1 MRHVFLVNPAA
12 GRCDRTAQ
20 IKRDAEAALGSRGI
34 PFTLCVSRGPGD
46 LTRYARDAVVSGE
59 DTVLY
64 ACGGDGTLNEV
75 LQGAASFTNAVLT
88 HIPSGSGNDF
98 VKLFDDPT
106 AFRDLDRLLSGREVH
121 LDLIRVKAD
130 GKSYYAANICS
141 MGLDARIGT
150 QIDRY
155 RRFPGLGGKGAY
167 LASTVVNVLKGTRQ
181 PFTIDFGSR
190 RVSGEKTLIC
200 ICNGSW
206 YGGSFHPVP
215 DARADDGLLD
225 VLTVDAV
232 SLPRLATAIGAYKKG
247 LYARF
252 PGLID
257 HCRTDALTVTCPTPQ
272 VINLDGEAVTACRAA
287 FTLLPHNLR
296 FLTPAGVRLLSK
308 ERKGELLGAI

>member
-1 MRHVFLVNPAA
+1 MY
-12 GRCDRTAQ
+12 
-20 IKRDAEAALGSRGI
+20 KR
-34 PFTLCVSRGPGD
+34 
-46 LTRYARDAVVSGE
+46 
-59 DTVLY
+59 
-64 ACGGDGTLNEV
+64 
-75 LQGAASFTNAVLT
+75 Q
-88 HIPSGSGNDF
+88 
-98 VKLFDDPT
+98 
-106 AFRDLDRLLSGREVH
+106 FRDLDRLLSGREVH

-272 VINLDGEAVTACRAA
+272 VINLDGEAVTACRAV

-296 FLTPAGVRLLSK
+296 FLAPAGVRLLSK

>member
-34 PFTLCVSRGPGD
+34 PFTLCVSRKPGD

-98 VKLFDDPT
+98 VKLFDDPA

-155 RRFPGLGGKGAY
+155 RRFPGL
-167 LASTVVNVLKGTRQ
+167 
-181 PFTIDFGSR
+181 
-190 RVSGEKTLIC
+190 
-200 ICNGSW
+200 
-206 YGGSFHPVP
+206 
-215 DARADDGLLD
+215 
-225 VLTVDAV
+225 
-232 SLPRLATAIGAYKKG
+232 
-247 LYARF
+247 
-252 PGLID
+252 ID

-272 VINLDGEAVTACRAA
+272 VINLDGEAVTACRAT

>member
-1 MRHVFLVNPAA
+1 
-12 GRCDRTAQ
+12 
-20 IKRDAEAALGSRGI
+20 
-34 PFTLCVSRGPGD
+34 
-46 LTRYARDAVVSGE
+46 
-59 DTVLY
+59 
-64 ACGGDGTLNEV
+64 
-75 LQGAASFTNAVLT
+75 
-88 HIPSGSGNDF
+88 
-98 VKLFDDPT
+98 
-106 AFRDLDRLLSGREVH
+106 
-121 LDLIRVKAD
+121 
-130 GKSYYAANICS
+130 

-215 DARADDGLLD
+215 AARADDGLLD

-272 VINLDGEAVTACRAA
+272 VINLDGEAVTACRAT